1 MKFGGAALVRLLV
14 LRSRSHSLRRPA
26 IAAVTVGT
34 AAAGLAASCRAAPA
48 STDRAEGESRH
59 RRSLHQ
65 QLTEVP
71 PFDPHASQYEMDT
84 YGGRVLHF
92 FGTIGD
98 LRTLTTTDAEV
109 ERCRSVLSAPDE
121 QTDAEL
127 WRARRVLGAVTHPET
142 GDLIPAPLRF
152 SFFAPANLVICAG
165 LLRPGASLAWSGF
178 FQWLNQSYNAG
189 VNIANGSSGDVS
201 TERLAAAYCAATGSA
216 LAVGTGL
223 QMLGTRLGGG
233 GVRAAQLVRVTVPAL
248 AVATGAVMN
257 VLLMRAHELERGV
270 PVFLIADGAA
280 GPSQPLLP
288 LGSSV
293 VAAKVAL
300 AECAAA
306 RVIWTFGLLTLAPI
320 LTAPAVSLVGA
331 VGVTAAPVRLGVE
344 LSVQF
349 GLIWALVPLCMA
361 IFPQQETVARVAL
374 EPPLRGDGVGRVTFN
389 KGL

>member
-1 MKFGGAALVRLLV
+1 M
-14 LRSRSHSLRRPA
+14 
-26 IAAVTVGT
+26 
-34 AAAGLAASCRAAPA
+34 
-48 STDRAEGESRH
+48 
-59 RRSLHQ
+59 
-65 QLTEVP
+65 P
-71 PFDPHASQYEMDT
+71 PFDPHASQYELDT

-98 LRTLTTTDAEV
+98 LRTLATTDAEV
-109 ERCRSVLSAPDE
+109 ERCRRVLAAPE
-121 QTDAEL
+121 KQTDAEL

-142 GDLIPAPLRF
+142 GEVIPAPLRF

-189 VNIANGSSGDVS
+189 VNFANRSSGDVS

-216 LAVGTGL
+216 LGVGTGL

-233 GVRAAQLVRVTVPAL
+233 GARVAELVRLTVPAL
-248 AVATGAVMN
+248 AVATGAVIN
-257 VLLMRAHELERGV
+257 VLLTRAHELERGV
-270 PVFLIADGAA
+270 PVFLVADGAA
-280 GPSQPLLP
+280 EPLQQLPP

-293 VAAKVAL
+293 AAAKVSL

-306 RVIWTFGLLTLAPI
+306 RVIWTFALLTLAPL
-320 LTAPAVSLVGA
+320 LTAPAVSLVSA
-331 VGVTAAPVRLGVE
+331 AGVTAAPARLGVE

-361 IFPQQETVARVAL
+361 IFPQQETMPRAAL
-374 EPPLRGDGVGRVTFN
+374 EPPLRGDGQGRVTFN

>member
-1 MKFGGAALVRLLV
+1 M
-14 LRSRSHSLRRPA
+14 
-26 IAAVTVGT
+26 
-34 AAAGLAASCRAAPA
+34 
-48 STDRAEGESRH
+48 
-59 RRSLHQ
+59 
-65 QLTEVP
+65 P
-71 PFDPHASQYEMDT
+71 PFDAHADQYELDT

-98 LRTLTTTDAEV
+98 LRTLATTDAEV
-109 ERCRSVLSAPDE
+109 ERCRSVLAAPDK
-121 QTDAEL
+121 QTDVEL
-127 WRARRVLGAVTHPET
+127 WRARRILGAVTHPET
-142 GDLIPAPLRF
+142 GEVIPAPLRF

-165 LLRPGASLAWSGF
+165 LLRPGASLVWSGF

-189 VNIANGSSGDVS
+189 VNFANRSSGDVS

-233 GVRAAQLVRVTVPAL
+233 GARVAELVRLTVPAL
-248 AVATGAVMN
+248 AVATGAVIN
-257 VLLMRAHELERGV
+257 VLLTRAHELERGV
-270 PVFLIADGAA
+270 PVVLIADGTAE
-280 GPSQPLLP
+280 PSQQPPP

-306 RVIWTFGLLTLAPI
+306 RVIWTFALLTLAPL

-331 VGVTAAPVRLGVE
+331 AGVTAAPVVLGVE

-361 IFPQQETVARVAL
+361 IFPQQETVARAAL
-374 EPPLRGDGVGRVTFN
+374 EPPLRGDGQGRVTFN